1 MEVAWT
7 TTTKHLCAVHFSV
20 DAVAAVA
27 FFLPA
32 AAVRKLQPSVVAGL
46 SDAYELLTSGPSS
59 PKWTDAA
66 VTIDLVYTSST
77 IGAWGGLALVNV
89 DSTIRSSK
97 PRGALAAK
105 PVDTVH
111 TYATIVTWVRIAVV
125 YILFTCGAFPA
136 LLADAGEGV
145 PASHTGPSI

>member
-1 MEVAWT
+1 MAWT

-32 AAVRKLQPSVVAGL
+32 AAVRKLQSSVVAGL
-46 SDAYELLTSGPSS
+46 SYAYELLTSGPSS

-66 VTIDLVYTSST
+66 VAIDLIHTSST
-77 IGAWGGLALVNV
+77 IGARGGLAFINV
-89 DSTIRSSK
+89 DSTIRPCK
-97 PRGALAAK
+97 PRGTLAAK
-105 PVDTVH
+105 PVYTVH
-111 TYATIVTWVRIAVV
+111 TYATIVTWVRIAVI

-145 PASHTGPSI
+145 PTSHAGPSV

>member
-1 MEVAWT
+1 MAWT

-32 AAVRKLQPSVVAGL
+32 AAMRKLQPGIVAAL
-46 SDAYELLTSGPSS
+46 SYAYELLTSGASS

-66 VTIDLVYTSST
+66 VAVDLIHTGST
-77 IGAWGGLALVNV
+77 VGARRGLAFVNV
-89 DSTIRSSK
+89 DSTIRPSK
-97 PRGALAAK
+97 PWGALTAE
-105 PVDTVH
+105 PVNAIH
-111 TYATIVTWVRIAVV
+111 TYAPIVTWVRVAVV
-125 YILFTCGAFPA
+125 YILLACGAFPA

-145 PASHTGPSI
+145 PASHAGPSV